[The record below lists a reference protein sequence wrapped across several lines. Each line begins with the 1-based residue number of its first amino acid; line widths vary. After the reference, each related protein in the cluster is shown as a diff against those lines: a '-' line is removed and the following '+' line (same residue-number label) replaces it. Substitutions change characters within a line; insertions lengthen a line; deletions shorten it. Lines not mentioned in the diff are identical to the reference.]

1 MGVAIIYA
9 SNVVRRAS
17 LLLLVFVAGTAS
29 LATEFGA
36 SRLLA
41 PYFGDSLYVWGVL
54 IGLVL
59 IYLSVGYVIGGRIA
73 DRWPRAQVLY
83 QLTAV
88 AGLWI
93 AIIPLVAYPILLAS
107 LQGFATLS
115 AGLVLSTLISVVLL
129 FAVPVILL
137 GCVSPFAI
145 RLLLRDVASG
155 GNTAGFVYALSTS
168 GSIVGTFLPVFWL
181 IPTFGT
187 RATLI
192 GFGVVLLLA
201 SALGLVSSPRR
212 SIIAIALAAIVV
224 TAGLLTGHGIKPPE
238 QGRLLYERESA
249 YNYIQV
255 VQVGNEVQLILNE
268 GQAVHSIYDP
278 NTLTTRGYWDDM
290 LLAPSFRPAQST
302 TPRPQKVAILGMAGG
317 TVARQYVAGFG
328 RGVQITGVE
337 LDPAIVQVGYR
348 YFHLGDAHANVV
360 VQDARYWLA
369 TRPADDKYDVIMVDA
384 YRQPYIPFHL
394 TTEQFFQLAREH
406 LAPGGVIVVNVGR
419 TDTDYRL
426 VDAIASTMR
435 PVYDNVYLL
444 DPPQYLNTL
453 VFGTTE
459 NTSLDDVDH
468 NIQLARGALLGQV
481 ASDVLSEN
489 TIRPSPYH
497 ETPFTDD
504 VAPVENLIDSIIL
517 DVATGREKE

>member
-1 MGVAIIYA
+1 MVQ
-9 SNVVRRAS
+9 RAS

-54 IGLVL
+54 IGLIL

-73 DRWPRAQVLY
+73 DRWPRRQVLF
-83 QLTAV
+83 QLTGV

-93 AIIPLVAYPILLAS
+93 AIIPLVSYPILLAA
-107 LQGFATLS
+107 LQGFATVS
-115 AGLVLSTLISVVLL
+115 AGLVLSTLLSVVLL
-129 FAVPVILL
+129 FAVPVVLL

-145 RLLLRDVASG
+145 RLLLRDVESG

-201 SALGLVSSPRR
+201 SAIGLVSAPRR
-212 SIIAIALAAIVV
+212 SIIAVVLAALVV
-224 TAGLLTGHGIKPPE
+224 VAALLTRHGIKPPE
-238 QGRLLYERESA
+238 QGTLLYEQESA

-255 VQVGNEVQLILNE
+255 VRVGSEVQLILNE

-278 NTLTTRGYWDDM
+278 TTLTTRGYWDDM
-290 LLAPSFRPAQST
+290 LLADNFRPAQRAMPV
-302 TPRPQKVAILGMAGG
+302 PRKVAILGLAGG

-337 LDPAIVQVGYR
+337 LDPAVIAVARR
-348 YFHLGDAHANVV
+348 YFHLDEAHAKVV

-369 TRPADDKYDVIMVDA
+369 TRPPDDKYDVIMVDA

-394 TTEQFFQLAREH
+394 TTEQFFELARRH
-406 LAPGGVIVVNVGR
+406 LTPGGVVVVNVGR
-419 TDTDYRL
+419 TATDYRL

-444 DPPQYLNTL
+444 DPPQYQNTL
-453 VFGTTE
+453 VYGTTQP
-459 NTSLDDVDH
+459 TTMSDVDH
-468 NIQLARGALLGQV
+468 NIGLAHGGLLGKV
-481 ASDVLSEN
+481 AADVLAQG
-489 TIRPSPYH
+489 TIRPSPYRSK
-497 ETPFTDD
+497 PFTDD
-504 VAPVENLIDSIIL
+504 VAPVENLIDSIIF
-517 DVATGREKE
+517 DVATGREQE